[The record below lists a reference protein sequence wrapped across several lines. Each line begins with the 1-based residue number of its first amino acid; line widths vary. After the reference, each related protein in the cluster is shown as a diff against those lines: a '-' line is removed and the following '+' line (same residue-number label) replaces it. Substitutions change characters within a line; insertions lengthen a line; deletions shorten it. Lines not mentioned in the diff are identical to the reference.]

1 MDSSA
6 KSSVVFNIIIFN
18 SKGESFVIQNATQVK
33 AEEFIASFKDIGN
46 LLIYNSSDSKNT
58 SWYRFSIS
66 LKWEIVESY
75 RVPNLYKAEAAI
87 VL

>member
-18 SKGESFVIQNATQVK
+18 SKGDSFVIQNATYEK
-33 AEEFIASFKDIGN
+33 AEEFAASFKDVGN
-46 LLIYNSSDSKNT
+46 YLTYKTNDQPLGG
-58 SWYRFSIS
+58 WYRFSAS
-66 LKWEIVESY
+66 LKWEIVESC

>member
-18 SKGESFVIQNATQVK
+18 SQGESFVIQNATQVK
-33 AEEFIASFKDIGN
+33 AEEFIASFKDVGN
-46 LLIYNSSDSKNT
+46 LLTYNSSDSKNT

-66 LKWEIVESY
+66 LKWELIPESK
-75 RVPNLYKAEAAI
+75 VPNLYKAEAAI